1 MKKIPKFYRDKPIF
15 GVDIGHSNIKV
26 VQIDSKNNGKHIVKA
41 FGSMELPNE
50 IISSGVVVDPPV
62 VAKELLTLLRHS
74 VKGNITSRRVVG
86 SLPSRYTYNRNFYFP
101 KLKTEEL
108 KDAIYLEIEQSVP
121 IPSADLIVAYDV
133 FDMSNRLDQ
142 NGKPIPITDDQYF
155 EVIVTAA
162 PRRLIDSYSR
172 IFDEAGLELCA
183 IETSIQS
190 LNRLVGVADDKS
202 TITLLMDIG
211 VYSIDMGV
219 VDSEVRVATVI
230 DGGSHAFTQNIAKQ
244 CNVSIKAADIIKFK
258 HGLNAGPYQEAVTKA
273 LQPQLD
279 NLILEVKKIM
289 RFYKERSGSRGGVKQ
304 IITTGGGASM
314 PGLSD
319 YLINALRMPV
329 RMCNVWENMHFGKL
343 KKPGLY
349 SNSSFATATGLAL
362 LHPKDIDK

>member
-1 MKKIPKFYRDKPIF
+1 MKKIPKFYRDKPMF
-15 GVDIGHSNIKV
+15 GVDIGHNNIKV
-26 VQIDSKNNGKHIVKA
+26 VQVDSKSNGKRIVKA

-50 IISSGVVVDPPV
+50 IISGGTVVDPPV
-62 VAKELLTLLRHS
+62 VAKELITLLQHS
-74 VKGNITSRRVVG
+74 VKGSITSRRAVG

-101 KLKTEEL
+101 KLKAEEL

-142 NGKPIPITDDQYF
+142 NGKPVPITEDQHF

-162 PRRLIDSYSR
+162 PRQLIESYSR

-190 LNRLVGVADDKS
+190 LNRLIGIADDKS
-202 TITLLMDIG
+202 SITLLMDIG

-219 VDSEVRVATVI
+219 VDSEVRVATVV
-230 DGGSHAFTQNIAKQ
+230 DGGSHGFTQQIAKQ

-258 HGLNAGPYQEAVTKA
+258 HGLNPGPYQEPVTAA
-273 LQPQLD
+273 LKPQLD
-279 NLILEVKKIM
+279 NLVKEVNKIM

-314 PGLSD
+314 PGLSE
-319 YLINALRMPV
+319 YLINSMRMPV
-329 RMCNVWENMHFGKL
+329 RMCNVWENMQFGKL

-362 LHPKDIDK
+362 IRPKDIYK